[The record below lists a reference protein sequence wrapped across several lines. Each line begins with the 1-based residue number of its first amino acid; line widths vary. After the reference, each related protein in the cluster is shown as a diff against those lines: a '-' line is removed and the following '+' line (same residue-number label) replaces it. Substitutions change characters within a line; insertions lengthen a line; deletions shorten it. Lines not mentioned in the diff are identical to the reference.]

1 MALMSPR
8 PWSDWLAEYSLSHQ
22 HPTNRS
28 CHTIGIP
35 LVAASVAL
43 GLASAFVSK
52 LWPLAAVLF
61 VVGWSFQLIGHAAEG
76 KPPELMK
83 DWRFLFVGLRWWFAK
98 VRGRI

>member
-8 PWSDWLAEYSLSHQ
+8 TWPDWLAEYAESHKN
-22 HPTNRS
+22 PTNRA

-35 LVAASVAL
+35 MVAGSLALAAASVI
-43 GLASAFVSK
+43 VSK
-52 LWPLAAVLF
+52 LWLLAAALF
-61 VVGWSFQLIGHAAEG
+61 VVGWLFQFIGHAAEG
-76 KPPELMK
+76 KPPEFMK